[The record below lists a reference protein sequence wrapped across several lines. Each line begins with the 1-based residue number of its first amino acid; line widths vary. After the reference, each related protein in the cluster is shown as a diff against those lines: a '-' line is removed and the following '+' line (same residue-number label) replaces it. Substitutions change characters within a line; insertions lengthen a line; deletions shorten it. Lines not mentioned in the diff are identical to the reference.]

1 MSRNC
6 SARSA
11 HLNPTYS
18 TFYNHDFCPILMQ
31 NYSFF
36 GLLFFLEK
44 IGILLKKMPQNKHSY
59 VKLKF
64 TEDEISVRRYCINL
78 HMYLLKM

>member
-36 GLLFFLEK
+36 GLLFFFGKDWNLTEK
-44 IGILLKKMPQNKHSY
+44 NATKQTFICQIKVHRG
-59 VKLKF
+59 
-64 TEDEISVRRYCINL
+64 
-78 HMYLLKM
+78 